1 MAYQKKGYLCA
12 VIPKWL
18 VQLLFIR
25 FRKKLPKALFMKTK
39 LVLWA
44 IQTTNE
50 QPEEKVLLALELHPD
65 ENKVTAW
72 VFGGESAS
80 QEFSDQLMNHW
91 RKGEAVAFPES
102 AVKFVQDLSAS
113 SNLLPDSLR
122 PEKEELLKRSQTE
135 WLFIVLSTKLYRAYL
150 AELEELHEGV
160 NKLEY
165 YDKASW
171 DSMKAFWDKVQ
182 TQINEQNLFR
192 EHADLLRERTN
203 AIFAQMKQLRSVED
217 TAFETEAKKNYDDT
231 VARLENIE
239 SQLGTTETSR
249 LFEELKEIQKEFKNL
264 KLTRSL
270 RSDLW
275 NRIDESFKIV
285 KGKRSGAS
293 SSNNNN
299 QSTGSP
305 EVRLSRRIEGLQ
317 EAIQKME
324 ESINRDQQ
332 ELDIQNK
339 KIASPESSQ
348 LETQLREVRAK
359 LIQERI
365 DSKNVKL
372 DDMRKTLAEL
382 SSRSK
387 TAPAETVVSTETESD
402 ESEITTL

>member
-1 MAYQKKGYLCA
+1 M
-12 VIPKWL
+12 
-18 VQLLFIR
+18 
-25 FRKKLPKALFMKTK
+25 
-39 LVLWA
+39 LWA

-65 ENKVTAW
+65 DNKVTAW

-91 RKGEAVAFPES
+91 RKGEAVTFPES
-102 AVKFVQDLSAS
+102 ATKFVQDLSAS

-122 PEKEELLKRSQTE
+122 PEREELLKRSQTE

-150 AELEELHEGV
+150 AELEELHENV
-160 NKLEY
+160 NKLEF
-165 YDKASW
+165 YDKPSW
-171 DSMKAFWDKVQ
+171 DGMKSFWDKVQ
-182 TQINEQNLFR
+182 SQINEQNLFR
-192 EHADLLRERTN
+192 EHAELLRERTN
-203 AIFAQMKQLRSVED
+203 AIFAQMKQLRSKED

-239 SQLGTTETSR
+239 NQLGTTETPR
-249 LFEELKEIQKEFKNL
+249 LFEELKEIQREFKTL

-275 NRIDESFKIV
+275 NRIDESFKII
-285 KGKRSGAS
+285 KGKKVGAS
-293 SSNNNN
+293 TQTSSNQN
-299 QSTGSP
+299 TGTP
-305 EVRLSRRIEGLQ
+305 EVRLGRRIEGLQ
-317 EAIQKME
+317 DAIQKME
-324 ESINRDQQ
+324 ESISRDQE
-332 ELDIQNK
+332 ELTIQNK
-339 KIASPESSQ
+339 KIASPDSSQ

-372 DDMRKTLAEL
+372 DDMRKTLIEL

-387 TAPAETVVSTETESD
+387 TTAAETEVVVATETEND
-402 ESEITTL
+402 DDDSEIMTL

>member
-1 MAYQKKGYLCA
+1 
-12 VIPKWL
+12 
-18 VQLLFIR
+18 
-25 FRKKLPKALFMKTK
+25 MKTK

-72 VFGGESAS
+72 VFGGENAS

-150 AELEELHEGV
+150 AELEELHENI
-160 NKLEY
+160 NKLEF

-171 DSMKAFWDKVQ
+171 DTMKSFWDKVQ
-182 TQINEQNLFR
+182 SQINEQNLFR

-249 LFEELKEIQKEFKNL
+249 LFEELKQIQKEFKNL

-285 KGKRSGAS
+285 KGKRSGVS
-293 SSNNNN
+293 TTTNNNSQN
-299 QSTGSP
+299 TGSP

-324 ESINRDQQ
+324 ESISRDQQ

-339 KIASPESSQ
+339 KIASPDSSQ

-372 DDMRKTLAEL
+372 DDMRKTLTEL

-387 TAPAETVVSTETESD
+387 TAAPETEAVVGTETD
-402 ESEITTL
+402 ESEITIL